1 MKMCQNYPVP
11 VFLHILIIYVKIMS
25 DISELKILRES
36 EDRVEFKEAKKNY
49 PFAGGSHADPSERR
63 RCVLGYVVAL
73 ANEGGGRLV
82 LGMADK
88 IPHEVVGT
96 DFAKDQTG
104 ALEDEIYERLGIRVI
119 TEELFDNKKRVL
131 VINIPSR
138 PVGKLLK
145 FEGVPLMRTGESL
158 REMSDQEVF
167 KILSEQEP
175 DFSAKICE
183 TLNIEDL
190 DKTAIGILKQKYAEK
205 QNNKSFLSLPDE
217 QILSDLELL
226 KDGKLNYA
234 ALILLGKKESIK
246 RYLPQCN
253 IVIEYRLNHSMI
265 PYTARMEYQEP
276 LFIGIDKVWAYI
288 NQPASNPLLH
298 VSEGPYIYD
307 VASFNEEVIR
317 EAILNSVAHRSY
329 QIQSEIVIKQYPDE
343 ITISNAG
350 GFPIGVD
357 INNILTVNSIPRS
370 KRLTEILQKTG
381 LVERSGQG
389 VDKMFYYCIMESKP
403 LPDYS
408 KTDAYQVN
416 LTFRATIQDKAFLF
430 FIREVQE
437 SREEK
442 LNVFDLLVL
451 DKIRSGINEG
461 LDPNIIE
468 KLRRERLIELK
479 EGAVYSLSDKY
490 NQYIPHKESIKG
502 VTLGQLQKVN
512 ECFKTHENISKST
525 LMETFNGILTEK
537 QVRSLISRMEQ
548 SGIIKRIGV
557 GKATKYIKDWD
568 QFKKYI

>member
-1 MKMCQNYPVP
+1 
-11 VFLHILIIYVKIMS
+11 MS
-25 DISELKILRES
+25 EISELKILRES
-36 EDRVEFKEAKKNY
+36 EDRIEFKEAKKNY
-49 PFAGGSHADPSERR
+49 PFAGGSHSDPTERR

-88 IPHEVVGT
+88 LPHEVVGT
-96 DFAKDQTG
+96 DFANGKTG
-104 ALEDEIYERLGIRVI
+104 ALEDEIYNRLSIRVK
-119 TEELFDNKKRVL
+119 TEELFENEKRVL
-131 VINIPSR
+131 IINIPSR
-138 PVGKLLK
+138 PIGKLLK

-158 REMSDQEVF
+158 REMSDQEIF

-175 DFSAKICE
+175 DFSAKICDA
-183 TLNIEDL
+183 LKIEDL
-190 DKTAIGILKQKYAEK
+190 DKDAINLLKQKYAEK
-205 QNNKSFLSLPDE
+205 QNNKSFLTLPDE

-246 RYLPQCN
+246 KYLPQCN

-265 PYTARMEYQEP
+265 PYTARVEYQEP
-276 LFIGIDKVWAYI
+276 LFIGIDKVWSYI

-298 VSEGPYIYD
+298 ISEGPYIYD
-307 VASFNEEVIR
+307 VPSFNEEVIR
-317 EAILNSVAHRSY
+317 EAILNAVAHRSY
-329 QIQSEIVIKQYPDE
+329 QIQSDIVIKQYPDE

-416 LTFRATIQDKAFLF
+416 LTFQAAIQDKAFLF
-430 FIREVQE
+430 FMKEVQE
-437 SREEK
+437 SRAEK
-442 LNVFDLLVL
+442 LNVFDLLTL
-451 DKIRSGINEG
+451 DKIRKGINDS
-461 LDPNIIE
+461 LDPNIC
-468 KLRRERLIELK
+468 LLYTSPSPRD
-479 EGAVYSLSDKY
+479 S
-490 NQYIPHKESIKG
+490 
-502 VTLGQLQKVN
+502 
-512 ECFKTHENISKST
+512 
-525 LMETFNGILTEK
+525 
-537 QVRSLISRMEQ
+537 
-548 SGIIKRIGV
+548 
-557 GKATKYIKDWD
+557 
-568 QFKKYI
+568 

>member
-1 MKMCQNYPVP
+1 
-11 VFLHILIIYVKIMS
+11 MS

-49 PFAGGSHADPSERR
+49 PFAGGRHADPSERR

-96 DFAKDQTG
+96 DFAKGQTG

-119 TEELFDNKKRVL
+119 TEDLFDNKKRVL

-190 DKTAIGILKQKYAEK
+190 DKTALGILKQKYAEK

-451 DKIRSGINEG
+451 DKIRRGINEG

-512 ECFKTHENISKST
+512 ECFKTHENISKSI